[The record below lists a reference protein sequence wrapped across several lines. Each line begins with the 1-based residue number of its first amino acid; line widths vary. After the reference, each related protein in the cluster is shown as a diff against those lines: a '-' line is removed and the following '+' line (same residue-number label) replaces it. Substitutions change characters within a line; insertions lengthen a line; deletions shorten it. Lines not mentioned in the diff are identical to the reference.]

1 MRRRQIE
8 NALPSQDHAAGA
20 TSTALPSFAT
30 ISAEKEAPRMKFL
43 SQTFTIR
50 TERGPQFIDIT
61 DWVEESIKTAG
72 LKNGFAVVFSKHTTA
87 AIRINEAEPHLI
99 ADMEKMLSKMIPED
113 HDYAHN
119 THAHAVNTNGE
130 RPNGHS
136 HCQQLILGA
145 SESVP
150 VLDGRLVFGQ
160 WQRIFLVELDHGRE
174 REVVIHLVGE

>member
-1 MRRRQIE
+1 M
-8 NALPSQDHAAGA
+8 
-20 TSTALPSFAT
+20 
-30 ISAEKEAPRMKFL
+30 SAEKEAPRMKFL
-43 SQTFTIR
+43 SQTFAIR

-61 DWVEESIKTAG
+61 DWVEETIQAAG
-72 LKNGFAVVFSKHTTA
+72 LTNGFAVVFSKHTTA

-99 ADMEKMLSKMIPED
+99 ADMEEMLTKMIPEE

-119 THAHAVNTNGE
+119 RHAHAISANGDQE

-150 VLDGRLVFGQ
+150 VLNGRLVFGQ